1 METLDPPPKIKDGKM
16 ARFCPWRGYILALGV
31 GVGRGRGFLFHFILS
46 KIAKLD
52 KIKDEKTARFCPSR
66 GFVLDLGGGG
76 GGWWFAVPFYCVQDY
91 R

>member
-1 METLDPPPKIKDGKM
+1 MATLDPPPKIKDGKM

-52 KIKDEKTARFCPSR
+52 KINGKPRPS
-66 GFVLDLGGGG
+66 LS
-76 GGWWFAVPFYCVQDY
+76 P
-91 R
+91 